1 MPSKP
6 VKDLKMKLVR
16 CEYASDKC
24 GLCATMKGIHEHI
37 PGLCIKEISHYD
49 SAHYNICEAEM
60 DREDG

>member
-1 MPSKP
+1 
-6 VKDLKMKLVR
+6 MKLVR